1 MKKTM
6 KASEFKAK
14 CLQVM
19 DEVAETGEGVMIT
32 KNGKPVAELVPAK
45 HFEKPLFGSLRGWI
59 TVTGDIISPID
70 EEWDAEKGILL
81 REDEGV

>member
-19 DEVAETGEGVMIT
+19 DEVAETGESVLIT
-32 KNGKPVAELVPAK
+32 KNGNPVAELVPAR
-45 HFEKPLFGSLRGWI
+45 HLDKPLFGALKGWI
-59 TVTGDIISPID
+59 TITGDIVSPIG

-81 REDEGV
+81 REDDC